1 MKKPM
6 SDIKF
11 IFHTKSP
18 LTIYKQM
25 HKGNV
30 RLNIDVHGS
39 PYKSGQGGLYVG
51 DAIYSPGMLHDWLK
65 TVVDLQTIHCIR
77 LVSCFSAY
85 GGGSSFV
92 CRLSRLLPEVY
103 IKGYVNEV
111 FSEMSPQAIGYGL
124 GEFGPFRQL
133 YYYRDC
139 FLMVLHRWINLIR
152 IFVLSPI
159 KMVF

>member
-39 PYKSGQGGLYVG
+39 PYKGFYAGTAEISGL
-51 DAIYSPGMLHDWLK
+51 
-65 TVVDLQTIHCIR
+65 
-77 LVSCFSAY
+77 
-85 GGGSSFV
+85 
-92 CRLSRLLPEVY
+92 
-103 IKGYVNEV
+103 
-111 FSEMSPQAIGYGL
+111 
-124 GEFGPFRQL
+124 
-133 YYYRDC
+133 
-139 FLMVLHRWINLIR
+139 
-152 IFVLSPI
+152 
-159 KMVF
+159 